1 MEDDP
6 FVGQENIFENDINY
20 NVENV
25 HGAIKSDNQQ
35 KRVKM
40 NSQDN
45 YSKLEN
51 DPVAMLGAIS
61 ADNIDDNVKNSQE
74 LNQSDEHHKRKVLNN
89 YDSTFA
95 YHCKKGKFT
104 KNKLTR
110 KLYLVFCVEENCE
123 YFFIKLLYSN
133 LFANI
138 HFQN

>member
-51 DPVAMLGAIS
+51 DPVAMLGANS
-61 ADNIDDNVKNSQE
+61 ADNIDDNIKNAQE
-74 LNQSDEHHKRKVLNN
+74 LNQSDEHRKRTVLNN
-89 YDSTFA
+89 YDSTFE
-95 YHCKKGKFT
+95 YHCKTGKLT
-104 KNKLTR
+104 KNKVTR
-110 KLYLVFCVEENCE
+110 KLYIIFCIQE
-123 YFFIKLLYSN
+123 FFCIDS
-133 LFANI
+133 
-138 HFQN
+138 